1 MFDTWS
7 VFSYNKGTKRKGDN
21 IMDMQGL
28 VNLIVNSSVSI
39 VVIAY
44 FMFRDYKF
52 MQQLSTS
59 IQQFVDKLDIIIKFE
74 DEKQE

>member
-1 MFDTWS
+1 
-7 VFSYNKGTKRKGDN
+7 
-21 IMDMQGL
+21 MDMQNI

-59 IQQFVDKLDIIIKFE
+59 IQQLVDKLDNIIKLE
-74 DEKQE
+74 GGNRNGS

>member
-1 MFDTWS
+1 
-7 VFSYNKGTKRKGDN
+7 
-21 IMDMQGL
+21 MDMQNI

-59 IQQFVDKLDIIIKFE
+59 IQQLVDKLDNIIKLE
-74 DEKQE
+74 GGRTNGN

>member
-1 MFDTWS
+1 
-7 VFSYNKGTKRKGDN
+7 
-21 IMDMQGL
+21 MDMQNI

-52 MQQLSTS
+52 MQQLTTS
-59 IQQFVDKLDIIIKFE
+59 IQQLVDKLDGIIKLE
-74 DEKQE
+74 GGING

>member
-1 MFDTWS
+1 MMEME
-7 VFSYNKGTKRKGDN
+7 N
-21 IMDMQGL
+21 I

-52 MQQLSTS
+52 MQQLTTS
-59 IQQFVDKLDIIIKFE
+59 IQQLVDKLDGIIKLE
-74 DEKQE
+74 GGKD

>member
-1 MFDTWS
+1 
-7 VFSYNKGTKRKGDN
+7 
-21 IMDMQGL
+21 MDMQNI

-52 MQQLSTS
+52 MQQLTTS
-59 IQQFVDKLDIIIKFE
+59 IQQLVDKLDGIIKLE
-74 DEKQE
+74 GGNTHGS

>member
-1 MFDTWS
+1 
-7 VFSYNKGTKRKGDN
+7 
-21 IMDMQGL
+21 MDMQGL

-59 IQQFVDKLDIIIKFE
+59 IQQLVDKLDIIINIE
-74 DEKQE
+74 DKNK

>member
-1 MFDTWS
+1 
-7 VFSYNKGTKRKGDN
+7 
-21 IMDMQGL
+21 MDMQNI

-52 MQQLSTS
+52 MQQLTTS
-59 IQQFVDKLDIIIKFE
+59 IQQLVDKLDNIIKIE
-74 DEKQE
+74 GGNKG